1 MGFATLKAILI
12 VALLSVILSTD
23 KVCNSISRGLILRT
37 FGLSEE
43 FGIPTTISGPAKRIA
58 AKAKPSPP
66 TAANTKTL
74 EFNIFTNPLDILN
87 VKIVIIP
94 LDAKKFMQYF
104 QAVQKGK
111 QIANKSQMKLF
122 DIAGFAMLTL
132 TTKKVDGNFL
142 PVGEEEFTAVINSP
156 EGYVAI
162 ITDKDGFTKT
172 QSKAMQKEEALSIFK
187 KLRELGIDEYPE
199 KEIQIWS
206 ESRPTVQNEL

>member
-1 MGFATLKAILI
+1 
-12 VALLSVILSTD
+12 
-23 KVCNSISRGLILRT
+23 
-37 FGLSEE
+37 
-43 FGIPTTISGPAKRIA
+43 
-58 AKAKPSPP
+58 
-66 TAANTKTL
+66 
-74 EFNIFTNPLDILN
+74 
-87 VKIVIIP
+87 
-94 LDAKKFMQYF
+94 MQYF

-142 PVGEEEFTAVINSP
+142 PVGEEEFTAVINSS
-156 EGYVAI
+156 EGYIAI

-187 KLRELGIDEYPE
+187 KLRELGMDEYPE